1 MLGAMSSD
9 RALRMYA
16 DLAPWWPLISPPA
29 EYAEEAAEAAR
40 HLRAAVIPV
49 QEVLEL
55 GSGGGNNAVHLRA
68 WFTMTL
74 VDLSPTML
82 EVSMAINPA
91 CEHVAGDMRTV
102 RLGRTFDAVF
112 IHDAVCYLL
121 TEDDVLACLTT
132 ARAHCRPGGI
142 VLVVPDDTRETWLPA
157 TDHGGSDAP
166 DGRGARYLM
175 WDWDPDPTD
184 TWTAVEYAFLL
195 RAADGTVDVVHETH
209 RNGLFPTP
217 TTWLRLL
224 AAAGLRPDTALEQ
237 TTEDR
242 RPRTFFLGHVPIG

>member
-29 EYAEEAAEAAR
+29 EYAEEATEAAR
-40 HLRAAVIPV
+40 YLRAAVIPV
-49 QEVLEL
+49 HEVLEL

-209 RNGLFPTP
+209 RNGLFPT